1 MARSTKTTPA
11 KPTAVATA
19 PVRAKR
25 RSASSDP
32 APTATPRAKT
42 KVGRSVAAQAASKVT
57 AARGKQAAAAVPA
70 AAPTRVP
77 PPSKGELR
85 VQIDK
90 LETANAALK
99 AKSREANRAAKAAA
113 RRIAELEEQVA
124 QLQAEAAQPTAPP
137 APPAAEAKTSGAAG
151 HPDVARPSTRV
162 TQCRPVLPCRILSR
176 WTRKRARPGMRWR
189 RTFQGGSD
197 AASARLPACLPT
209 PKSEQCRWLLP
220 S

>member
-11 KPTAVATA
+11 KPTAAATA

-25 RSASSDP
+25 RSAAPDP

-42 KVGRSVAAQAASKVT
+42 KVTRSVAAQGASKVT
-57 AARGKQAAAAVPA
+57 AARGKQAAGAVPA
-70 AAPTRVP
+70 AATTRVP

-85 VQIDK
+85 AQIEK

-99 AKSREANRAAKAAA
+99 AKSREANRTAKAAA

-137 APPAAEAKTSGAAG
+137 APPIAEAKIVRRGRPPGRRKGIDPGDAVPPGVAVQDSEPLDEEAIAAREALEENLSG
-151 HPDVARPSTRV
+151 R
-162 TQCRPVLPCRILSR
+162 
-176 WTRKRARPGMRWR
+176 
-189 RTFQGGSD
+189 
-197 AASARLPACLPT
+197 
-209 PKSEQCRWLLP
+209 
-220 S
+220 

>member
-25 RSASSDP
+25 RSASLDP

-42 KVGRSVAAQAASKVT
+42 KVGRSVAAQGAPKVT

-137 APPAAEAKTSGAAG
+137 APPAAEAKIVRRGRPPGRRKGIDPGDAVPPGVAVQDPEPLDEEAIAARDALEENLSG
-151 HPDVARPSTRV
+151 R
-162 TQCRPVLPCRILSR
+162 
-176 WTRKRARPGMRWR
+176 
-189 RTFQGGSD
+189 
-197 AASARLPACLPT
+197 
-209 PKSEQCRWLLP
+209 
-220 S
+220 